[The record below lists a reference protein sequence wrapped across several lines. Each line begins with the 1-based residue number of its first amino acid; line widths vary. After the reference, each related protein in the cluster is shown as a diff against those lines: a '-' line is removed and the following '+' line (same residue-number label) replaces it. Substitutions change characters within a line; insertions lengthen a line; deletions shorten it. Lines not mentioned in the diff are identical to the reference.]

1 MNNGKVYSRMGVNRK
16 IALFMPMI
24 FLDFTYMVDFKKTL
38 FLIPMFLLFFCQPK
52 LGGKEVVPPKETEKS
67 GKESLNESSL
77 TTKAENWVGTY
88 TGTIPCDHCEGITV
102 WLTLRQNETFEFK
115 TSYLGLNDARDEIF
129 TGKFVWENGKS
140 GISLQ
145 GLIGGYPGKFRLEG
159 DQAWYLDE
167 KGNFFEGEN
176 SKDYLLKKRW

>member
-1 MNNGKVYSRMGVNRK
+1 MEVFGK
-16 IALFMPMI
+16 IALFIPSKFLAVLYMI
-24 FLDFTYMVDFKKTL
+24 DFKKTF
-38 FLIPMFLLFFCQPK
+38 FLIPFLLFLAFCQPK
-52 LGGKEVVPPKETEKS
+52 SEPKADSPPQEAETLGKEYGNAPSTDKIS
-67 GKESLNESSL
+67 RD
-77 TTKAENWVGTY
+77 WVGTY

-102 WLTLRQNETFEFK
+102 WLTLRKNETFEFK